1 MKPWI
6 GRTSLSIRPFAVA
19 LGKYNNSFQRQRMD
33 VPTRETLRGVY
44 HVLLMVFAVS
54 LMGACSPKAI
64 DVAPGGIGSSS
75 SETHSYPLLD
85 GRCQEYEELGTTQ
98 VPIAAASVLYIFQD
112 ETYVWL
118 CASLPPGSYGTGDLW
133 IDSPSIAEPL
143 NLHVS
148 AQLGEWLAD
157 RPEEVPTDATSDRW
171 WNNNGWSSNI
181 MAYGGLRSRGERKI
195 PRFRP
200 AEGREFQLAK
210 ERFGRGEWRLR
221 LSLSGV
227 ASAEG
232 GLTTIHLPSQT
243 SEPPI
248 KVEVF

>member
-1 MKPWI
+1 MP
-6 GRTSLSIRPFAVA
+6 R
-19 LGKYNNSFQRQRMD
+19 
-33 VPTRETLRGVY
+33 RG
-44 HVLLMVFAVS
+44 HAGS
-54 LMGACSPKAI
+54 RR
-64 DVAPGGIGSSS
+64 DVACAPAPWPCR
-75 SETHSYPLLD
+75 YPRD
-85 GRCQEYEELGTTQ
+85 RNPAIQFYCHD
-98 VPIAAASVLYIFQD
+98 PNDVLAHRVRPCKEALNNEALHRSKQ
-112 ETYVWL
+112 
-118 CASLPPGSYGTGDLW
+118 SQPGSYGTGDLW
-133 IDSPSIAEPL
+133 IDSPSIAAPL

-148 AQLGEWLAD
+148 AQLGEWPAD
-157 RPEEVPTDATSDRW
+157 RPEEVPADATSDRW

-181 MAYGGLRSRGERKI
+181 MAYGGLRSRGERTT

-248 KVEVF
+248 EVEVF